1 MILNNILYASGI
13 LFYSRSIDN
22 TVYFLLGK
30 DFENKWTDFGGG
42 SELSDKFDTEN
53 TAARESWEETLGTIG
68 DFDTIKNSLK
78 NSNYIISITP
88 SGKPYYMY
96 IVRIPFTQT
105 YKEKFTSTKK
115 FISKINIDKK
125 FLEINDIK
133 WVSTDTI
140 KYSIDNKR
148 SIIKLRSIFEKTIKH
163 EYDNILSII
172 NS

>member
-1 MILNNILYASGI
+1 MILHNIVYASGV

-42 SELSDKFDTEN
+42 SEVSDKFDTEI
-53 TAARESWEETLGTIG
+53 TAARETWEETLGSVSDYETL
-68 DFDTIKNSLK
+68 KNSLK
-78 NSNYIISITP
+78 NCNCIVSLTP

-105 YKEKFTSTKK
+105 YKDKFTSTKK
-115 FISKINIDKK
+115 FISRINIDRK

-140 KYSIDNKR
+140 KYSIDNKKQ
-148 SIIKLRSIFEKTIKH
+148 IIRLRSIFEKTIKK

>member
-13 LFYSRSIDN
+13 LFYSKSADN
-22 TVYFLLGK
+22 TAYFLLGK
-30 DFENKWTDFGGG
+30 DFDNKWTDFGGG
-42 SELSDKFDTEN
+42 SEISDKFDTEI
-53 TAARESWEETLGTIG
+53 TAARETWEETLGCVG
-68 DFDTIKNSLK
+68 DFDTIRNSLRNCK
-78 NSNYIISITP
+78 YIVSVTP

-105 YKEKFTSTKK
+105 YKDKFTCTKK
-115 FISKINIDKK
+115 FISRISIDKK

-140 KYSIDNKR
+140 KYSIDNKKQ
-148 SIIKLRSIFEKTIKH
+148 IIKLRSIFEKTVKK